1 MRLLLAEDE
10 RELSKALVAVL
21 NHNNYSVDAVYD
33 GQTAFEYL
41 LSENYDGAILDVMMP
56 EMDGFT
62 VLTKVREM
70 GNDVP
75 VLMLTAKADVDD
87 RVMGLDCGA
96 DDYLTK
102 PFVMKELLARI
113 RAVTRRRLEATTAV
127 WHLGNVKLDSA
138 TFTLMVGNQQVRLPN
153 KEYQILE
160 LLLANPGQVI
170 SIERFMEKI
179 WGYDTEAEISVLWV
193 YISYLRKRLQQMQA
207 NVVIK
212 AKRNQGYYL
221 EEVCD

>member
-113 RAVTRRRLEATTAV
+113 RAVTRRRLEATTAI

>member
-170 SIERFMEKI
+170 SIERFLEKI

>member
-10 RELSKALVAVL
+10 RELAEALVAVL
-21 NHNNYSVDAVYD
+21 NHNNYFVDAVYD
-33 GQTAFEYL
+33 GRTALDYL
-41 LSENYDGAILDVMMP
+41 QAGNYDAVILDVMMP

-62 VLTKVREM
+62 VLSRVRAM

-75 VLMLTAKADVDD
+75 VLILTAKADVDD

-127 WHLGNVKLDSA
+127 WQLGNIKLDSA
-138 TFTLMVGNQQVRLPN
+138 TFTLLVENQEVRLPN

-160 LLLANPGQVI
+160 LLMANPGQII

-179 WGYDTEAEISVLWV
+179 WGYDTEAEIRVLWV
-193 YISYLRKRLQQMQA
+193 YISYLRKRLQKMSA
-207 NVVIK
+207 NVAIK
-212 AKRNQGYYL
+212 AIRNQGYFL
-221 EEVCD
+221 EELVD

>member
-138 TFTLMVGNQQVRLPN
+138 TFTLMVGDQQVRLPN